1 MYKLVGKY
9 EIWPS
14 EFLSHYWP
22 LRQASGDCRYPILKA
37 NWDASSLHIV
47 VYLMLSKD
55 IWTLYL
61 RPSLLSNAKQFPLPV
76 DICGMTD
83 REKDIIAVVWND
95 LVLRKQ
101 LENDP
106 YSLSKNDLKLL
117 ELNDAF
123 NTRLVEINERL
134 QASKRQQAI
143 KAYLQ

>member
-1 MYKLVGKY
+1 MYHPFTSLY
-9 EIWPS
+9 IPFFPRIS
-14 EFLSHYWP
+14 EFFSVDY
-22 LRQASGDCRYPILKA
+22 RFF
-37 NWDASSLHIV
+37 LH
-47 VYLMLSKD
+47 
-55 IWTLYL
+55 
-61 RPSLLSNAKQFPLPV
+61 AKQFPLPV
-76 DICGMTD
+76 DIRGMTD

-101 LENDP
+101 LEDDP

-123 NTRLVEINERL
+123 NKKLTEINDQL